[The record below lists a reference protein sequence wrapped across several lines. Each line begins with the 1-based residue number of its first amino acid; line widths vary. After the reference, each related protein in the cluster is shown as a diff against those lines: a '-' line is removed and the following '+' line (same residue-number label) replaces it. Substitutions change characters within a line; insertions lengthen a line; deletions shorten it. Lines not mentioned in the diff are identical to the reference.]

1 MTIDAFIDTNVL
13 LYAVSNSVKEI
24 EKKWLARALL
34 EKKNFGLSAQVL
46 QEFYV
51 NATGKLAQTLP
62 KAETMEFIRW
72 LEQFPVVP
80 IDTALFQKAVEIR
93 NRYQVSY
100 WDAAIVAAAKELG
113 AATLYT
119 EDLSHDQ
126 VYDGVRVVNPF
137 LEMKGQVAPPS
148 P

>member
-1 MTIDAFIDTNVL
+1 M
-13 LYAVSNSVKEI
+13 
-24 EKKWLARALL
+24 
-34 EKKNFGLSAQVL
+34 SAQVL

-62 KAETMEFIRW
+62 EAETMEFIRW
-72 LEQFPVVP
+72 IEQFPVVP
-80 IDTALFQKAVEIR
+80 IDTALFQKAVKIR

-113 AATLYT
+113 ATTLYM
-119 EDLSHDQ
+119 EDLSHGQ

-137 LEMKGQVAPPS
+137 LELEGQVAAPS